1 MTDQAHGSS
10 LLQAR
15 EAAHLRR
22 HNHNH
27 NHNRIHRRET
37 GDDHHRNLH
46 QHRRHLQQHNQ
57 HVRSHADSPI
67 TPPPSQQPQRRQVPD
82 AVESIITQVVRTV
95 SVIQYV
101 DGVGLPVAVSTV
113 FSPALTQIIDPI
125 TDITVDSSLSNLP
138 LPTLPTPP
146 VPKLS
151 SSNSASGN
159 GSGGSI
165 GATPPSQTG
174 SLSSSSRPL
183 LSVTSTPSSAPPLP
197 TTRPGIFN
205 STSSTRLFNN
215 TTIRSHFLNSS
226 SISATSLST
235 SSLSETTI
243 TSSTSTSLSS
253 SSFTTSRTA
262 DVAGGFVPNGAVP
275 APTSAP
281 TSAAAGP
288 ASVPPPTETLVGGVV
303 GGICGMAL
311 LLFAVVFILRWRRR
325 QISDHRMLPD
335 GTGRPGDKNK
345 GFSSRMSERGIS
357 FAVPAALA
365 ALSGK
370 KAIAPPEGEERGFVR
385 VSGRKLPSVF
395 HHGGDGFTNP
405 FSDPRDSTI
414 SGGDQSIM
422 YRDSQMFFSPPLG
435 SGPDAGFSPG
445 GSRLKLGSPMRPESG
460 IPVIQPG
467 PARTPVEEAISA
479 FPVPSPATT
488 ALRPPPSP
496 LPNERDPLGRSH
508 PSQDGSRASR
518 LSQSRFTENMA

>member
-22 HNHNH
+22 HTH

-37 GDDHHRNLH
+37 GDDHHRHLH

-57 HVRSHADSPI
+57 HVRPHADSPI
-67 TPPPSQQPQRRQVPD
+67 TPPPSQQPQRRQLPD
-82 AVESIITQVVRTV
+82 AVESIITEVVRTV

-101 DGVGLPVAVSTV
+101 DGGGLPVAISTV
-113 FSPALTQIIDPI
+113 FSPALTPIIDPI
-125 TDITVDSSLSNLP
+125 TDITVDNPLTNLP

-151 SSNSASGN
+151 SSSSASGN
-159 GSGGSI
+159 GSGGSV
-165 GATPPSQTG
+165 GVSPPLQTG
-174 SLSSSSRPL
+174 SLSSSSRSL
-183 LSVTSTPSSAPPLP
+183 HSVTATPSSAPPLP

-205 STSSTRLFNN
+205 STSSARLFNN
-215 TTIRSHFLNSS
+215 TTIRSHFFNSS

-235 SSLSETTI
+235 STLSETTI
-243 TSSTSTSLSS
+243 TSSTSISLTST
-253 SSFTTSRTA
+253 SFTTSRTA
-262 DVAGGFVPNGAVP
+262 DVAGGFVPNGAIP
-275 APTSAP
+275 SPTSAP
-281 TSAAAGP
+281 THAAAGP
-288 ASVPPPTETLVGGVV
+288 ASAPPPTETLVGGVV

-311 LLFAVVFILRWRRR
+311 LLFAVVFILRWRR
-325 QISDHRMLPD
+325 QQMGNHKMLAD
-335 GTGRPGDKNK
+335 GTGNSGDGSK
-345 GFSSRMSERGIS
+345 GFSSRMSERGIP

-370 KAIAPPEGEERGFVR
+370 KAIAPAEGEERGFVR
-385 VSGRKLPSVF
+385 VSGRKLPSVL
-395 HHGGDGFTNP
+395 HHGGDGYTNP

-435 SGPDAGFSPG
+435 SGPDSGFSPG

-467 PARTPVEEAISA
+467 PARTPVQEGIPA
-479 FPVPSPATT
+479 FPVSPPTTT

-496 LPNERDPLGRSH
+496 LPNQRDPLGRSH

>member
-10 LLQAR
+10 LLQTR

-22 HNHNH
+22 HNH

-37 GDDHHRNLH
+37 GDDHHRHLH

-67 TPPPSQQPQRRQVPD
+67 TPPPSQQPQRRQIPD
-82 AVESIITQVVRTV
+82 AVESIITEVVRTV

-101 DGVGLPVAVSTV
+101 DGGGLPVALSTA
-113 FSPALTQIIDPI
+113 FSPALTPI
-125 TDITVDSSLSNLP
+125 VDTLTDITVDNPLTDLP
-138 LPTLPTPP
+138 LPTLSTPP

-151 SSNSASGN
+151 SSSSASGN
-159 GSGGSI
+159 GSAGSV
-165 GATPPSQTG
+165 GASPPLQTG
-174 SLSSSSRPL
+174 SLSSSSRSL

-205 STSSTRLFNN
+205 STSSTPLFNN

-235 SSLSETTI
+235 STLSETTI

-253 SSFTTSRTA
+253 TSFTTSQTA
-262 DVAGGFVPNGAVP
+262 DAAGGFVPNSV
-275 APTSAP
+275 APSATSAP
-281 TSAAAGP
+281 THAAAGS
-288 ASVPPPTETLVGGVV
+288 ASTPPPTETLVGGVV

-311 LLFAVVFILRWRRR
+311 LLFAVVFILRWRKR
-325 QISDHRMLPD
+325 QISDLKMLPD
-335 GTGRPGDKNK
+335 GTGNPRDSSR
-345 GFSSRMSERGIS
+345 GFSSRMSERGIP

-370 KAIAPPEGEERGFVR
+370 KAITPAEGEERGFVR
-385 VSGRKLPSVF
+385 VSGRKLPSVL
-395 HHGGDGFTNP
+395 HHGGDGYTNP

-414 SGGDQSIM
+414 SAGDQSIM

-467 PARTPVEEAISA
+467 PGRTPVQEGVPA
-479 FPVPSPATT
+479 FTPPPSTTT

-496 LPNERDPLGRSH
+496 LPNQRDPLGRSH